1 MIDKVRDIID
11 KLSEMNESVKVDD
24 VQSRLKTVR
33 EDTVRQLRDKNELY
47 VDGQNVIQFGK
58 HKFSVNT
65 QALELTTV
73 IKDGDMF
80 FHLSGTNYFE
90 KVTHPELI
98 ATKSVWDQPVVS
110 ENREVYR
117 GEYLA
122 YLMLNQINAGQIEL
136 PKSEDPTEA
145 DEDTSKVFTITTPPR
160 SLSRYWHSIIAWDCS
175 SIRLKPAHWLAYFG

>member
-1 MIDKVRDIID
+1 M
-11 KLSEMNESVKVDD
+11 SESVKVDD

-145 DEDTSKVFTITTPPR
+145 DDDARLLEAVQNFMAPR
-160 SLSRYWHSIIAWDCS
+160 YSEGYVKGVHDHDAAKI
-175 SIRLKPAHWLAYFG
+175 LKPVSYTHLTLPTKA